1 MCCPWTEETRDSKFW
16 ISPVSQPVSH
26 HPMEHKDSVTLTC
39 VTSSTTE
46 TILWFKDNQ
55 IFPSNDR
62 ISLSQDNRT
71 LTIFRVS
78 STDSGSYQCEVM
90 NPVSRNTSDPYT
102 LTVNPSPAGG
112 PDTSLQ
118 TAVGAAIGSVL
129 GAAVLITSAV
139 LLYKRGSNC
148 WTGKYGVTEEYEVP
162 KVSSTPPALNQNIT
176 QQNLGGTYVN
186 TLNPRAPAPAYT
198 VNTLNPRA
206 PAPAYTDLVFRN
218 QSVYN
223 DLKR

>member
-1 MCCPWTEETRDSKFW
+1 MKSVFCRW
-16 ISPVSQPVSH
+16 SH
-26 HPMEHKDSVTLTC
+26 YIWGSAARVFLFSEILDKPSVTTSFPHPMEHKDSVTLTC

-198 VNTLNPRA
+198 
-206 PAPAYTDLVFRN
+206 DLVFRN